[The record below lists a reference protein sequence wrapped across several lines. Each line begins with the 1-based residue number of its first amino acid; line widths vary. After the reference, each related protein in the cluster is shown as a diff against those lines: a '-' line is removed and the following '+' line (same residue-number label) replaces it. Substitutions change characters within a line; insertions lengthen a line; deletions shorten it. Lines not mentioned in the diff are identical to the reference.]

1 MLIVTA
7 RERAEGHAQLGREVP
22 DGLHRRGEVALETR
36 ELEVGCVA
44 LVSHGRII
52 RDGVVGVKETNQLWI
67 QFGYSLSAT
76 NGHI

>member
-7 RERAEGHAQLGREVP
+7 RERAEGHAQLDREIP
-22 DGLHRRGEVALETR
+22 DGLHRRGEVAFEAR

-52 RDGVVGVKETNQLWI
+52 RERGVGVKEGI
-67 QFGYSLSAT
+67 YGYFPSRRR
-76 NGHI
+76 